1 MIFFPFPWGQSFRF
15 AAGLLPGVPTNR
27 DENKGGVGGSACP
40 ERARGAERIV
50 PVRNCFS
57 ERRFCPGVRREIRFS
72 PFNNQPDEQ
81 NQNLGFR
88 VAGGCGTGLTACCQ
102 SSAAFIP
109 RRNRRERAIST
120 SGPRS
125 RRGQP
130 VSNNNR
136 PWSWLGPRPGPRCR
150 VQLSCPATPRG
161 ALRRETE
168 VPRRSV
174 PEGATC
180 RHASHAQSMPVRIG

>member
-1 MIFFPFPWGQSFRF
+1 MGVRGQAPAWKIFWPACSPV
-15 AAGLLPGVPTNR
+15 LLRWKPERGRNVWR
-27 DENKGGVGGSACP
+27 GGS
-40 ERARGAERIV
+40 
-50 PVRNCFS
+50 
-57 ERRFCPGVRREIRFS
+57 
-72 PFNNQPDEQ
+72 FNNNRRNARSSYRNNNHPDEQ

-150 VQLSCPATPRG
+150 VQLSCPVVVSGYTARRTPARNG
-161 ALRRETE
+161 SASKICSRRRHVSPCIACPIHACTDWLTVAL
-168 VPRRSV
+168 SIS
-174 PEGATC
+174 PEW
-180 RHASHAQSMPVRIG
+180 